1 MNQLEQ
7 NLNPVITAAWLCG
20 LLQAY
25 FGKHDCIHGAYE
37 KNLQVGIDLENKENL
52 LWGMFSFTNY
62 ACTVHSFDYRL

>member
-7 NLNPVITAAWLCG
+7 NLNPVITAAWICG

-37 KNLQVGIDLENKENL
+37 KNLQVGIDLENKGNL
-52 LWGMFSFTNY
+52 L
-62 ACTVHSFDYRL
+62 